1 MVLIIFVELSSGSP
15 QRGKEESRSYWG
27 STNSVHG
34 YPGKYPNLL
43 WTIGNLIMISDGTLL
58 VLTCLYYF
66 PF

>member
-34 YPGKYPNLL
+34 YPGKYLNLL
-43 WTIGNLIMISDGTLL
+43 FKISNSIMLPLL
-58 VLTCLYYF
+58 GMTCLYYF

>member
-43 WTIGNLIMISDGTLL
+43 FTISDFSDTSPFL

>member
-43 WTIGNLIMISDGTLL
+43 CTISSLIML
-58 VLTCLYYF
+58 
-66 PF
+66 

>member
-34 YPGKYPNLL
+34 YPGN
-43 WTIGNLIMISDGTLL
+43 TLICFVQLAI
-58 VLTCLYYF
+58 
-66 PF
+66 